1 MKTRY
6 LKVRMQ
12 AEAYEQLKNRAA
24 KNGTAISTFAC
35 ALLEFDESKL
45 KIDFE
50 LAEIKSHLQELAV
63 LLVTTNNK
71 PTSNNEVNNSLRE
84 VLLIVREL
92 AMERNAQI
100 LSRVS
105 AQIKSQIQIG
115 VKHE

>member
-71 PTSNNEVNNSLRE
+71 PTNGKEVNIRLLE
-84 VLLIVREL
+84 VLLIAREL
-92 AMERNAQI
+92 AMDRNAQI
-100 LSRVS
+100 ISRVS
-105 AQIKSQIQIG
+105 MQIKSQIG
-115 VKHE
+115 VKNE

>member
-24 KNGTAISTFAC
+24 KAGKPISTLAC
-35 ALLEFDESKL
+35 ALLEQDDNKL

-50 LAEIKSHLQELAV
+50 LAEIKSQLQELVVV
-63 LLVTTNNK
+63 LVATNNR
-71 PTSNNEVNNSLRE
+71 PISDQVNVKLLE
-84 VLLIVREL
+84 ILLIVREL
-92 AMERNAQI
+92 AIDRNAQI
-100 LSRVS
+100 LSKVS
-105 AQIKSQIQIG
+105 LQLKSQFIG

>member
-6 LKVRMQ
+6 LKVRMH

-24 KNGTAISTFAC
+24 KNGSAISTFAC
-35 ALLEFDESKL
+35 SLLEFDESKL

-50 LAEIKSHLQELAV
+50 LAEIKSHIQEIAV

-71 PTSNNEVNNSLRE
+71 PTSCSEVNISLRE

-105 AQIKSQIQIG
+105 TQLKSKIG
-115 VKHE
+115 VNHE